1 MTLRPEP
8 YSALEHE
15 STLSGLRRLRQAA
28 GQREISMT
36 ALAMAWV
43 LEHPSVTS
51 IVIGPRQLSHLEE
64 AVAALGIRLDESERA
79 ELTALF
85 PR

>member
-1 MTLRPEP
+1 MTFRPEP
-8 YSALEHE
+8 YGYLEHE
-15 STLSGLRRLRQAA
+15 GTLSGLSRLRRAA
-28 GQREISMT
+28 VQRAVPMA

-43 LEHPSVTS
+43 LEHPAVSG
-51 IVIGPRQLSHLEE
+51 IVIGPRHVTHLEE
-64 AVAALGIRLDESERA
+64 AVAALNIRLDESERA

>member
-8 YSALEHE
+8 YGHLERE
-15 STLSGLRRLRQAA
+15 GTLSGLSRLRQAA
-28 GQREISMT
+28 GQREVSMA

-43 LEHPSVTS
+43 FEHPAVTG
-51 IVIGPRQLSHLEE
+51 IVIGPQHLAHLEE
-64 AVAALGIRLDESERA
+64 AVAALDIRLDESERS

-85 PR
+85 LR